1 MDFILLLIGIVQI
14 AMSLL
19 IGILLIYLASKV
31 LQKLISGIDEID
43 ELKKNNI
50 AVAILNG
57 SITFSLILV
66 VKNSVESAITIFS
79 NTLRDPNA
87 EFISFLETA
96 LIMLLHV
103 LVAGIVAF
111 TVISI
116 ALLIFVR
123 LTKELNE
130 LGEIKKNNIAV
141 SVLLGIIIISMA
153 MLLQPGIITVLDSLI
168 PFPPVSLIDIGR

>member
-1 MDFILLLIGIVQI
+1 MDFILLLTGIVQI

-19 IGILLIYLASKV
+19 IGVLLIYLASKL

-79 NTLRDPNA
+79 NTLRDPKA
-87 EFISFLETA
+87 EFISFLKTA

-123 LTKELNE
+123 LTKELDE
-130 LGEIKKNNIAV
+130 LGQIKKNNVAV
-141 SVLLGIIIISMA
+141 SILLGIIIISMA

-168 PFPPVSLIDIGR
+168 PFPPVSLIDIGK